1 MSKNNSQ
8 KGQESNDFF
17 EVANFIIQIYG
28 KFLNFFLMLNINLLN
43 ETYSCSDELNNVQ
56 ELIDTNNDI
65 EL

>member
-56 ELIDTNNDI
+56 E
-65 EL
+65 